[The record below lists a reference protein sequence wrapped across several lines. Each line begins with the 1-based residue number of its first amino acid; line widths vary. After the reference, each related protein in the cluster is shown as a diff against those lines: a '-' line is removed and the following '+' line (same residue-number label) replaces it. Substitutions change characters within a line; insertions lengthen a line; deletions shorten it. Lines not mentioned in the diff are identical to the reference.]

1 MGSLSSSPADGSCGV
16 VRRWF
21 ASGRTGAVGW
31 LLVAVL
37 VTVAVG
43 HAASLGGLT
52 ATSLLEISS
61 LTSVPAPSVLGCD
74 NFTGTTGASVSARAA
89 TVAAPCS
96 NLIWTVHVGK
106 WTIQSNQAA
115 SNATASAVA
124 TENTTTVDSTVQV
137 VLSSL
142 NTGGRSGGV
151 VLSHDGASSY
161 LAAVM
166 IDATPDRI
174 ELRLV
179 SAGAPTVLS
188 TLTPTFATTNTLL
201 LTRAGAAL
209 SITLN
214 GAAVGAYTLTSP
226 QLTALGPGARA
237 GVFGGN
243 SSVLF
248 DDFVVTTP

>member
-1 MGSLSSSPADGSCGV
+1 MGSLSSSPDGSCGV
-16 VRRWF
+16 GHRWF
-21 ASGRTGAVGW
+21 ASGRTGAAW

-37 VTVAVG
+37 VTVAAG

-52 ATSLLEISS
+52 AASLLEISS
-61 LTSVPAPSVLGCD
+61 LTSVPAPSVVGCD
-74 NFTGTTGASVSARAA
+74 NFTGTTGASLSARAA
-89 TVAAPCS
+89 TVAAACS
-96 NLIWTVHVGK
+96 NRTWTVHVGT
-106 WTIQSNQAA
+106 WTIQANQAA
-115 SNATASAVA
+115 SSATANAVA
-124 TENTTTVDSTVQV
+124 TENTTTVDSTVQA
-137 VLSSL
+137 VLLSL

-174 ELRLV
+174 EVRLV
-179 SAGAPTVLS
+179 SAGAPTVLR
-188 TLTPTFATTNTLL
+188 TLNPTFATTNTLRL
-201 LTRAGAAL
+201 ARTGAAI

>member
-1 MGSLSSSPADGSCGV
+1 MGSLSSSPDGSCGV
-16 VRRWF
+16 GHRWF
-21 ASGRTGAVGW
+21 ASGRTGAAW

-37 VTVAVG
+37 VTVAAG

-52 ATSLLEISS
+52 AASLLEISS
-61 LTSVPAPSVLGCD
+61 LTSVPAPTVVGCD
-74 NFTGTTGASVSARAA
+74 NFTGTNGASLSARAA
-89 TVAAPCS
+89 TVAAACS
-96 NLIWTVHVGK
+96 NRTWTVHVGT
-106 WTIQSNQAA
+106 WTIQSNRAA
-115 SNATASAVA
+115 SSATANAVA

-137 VLSSL
+137 ALLSL
-142 NTGGRSGGV
+142 NTGGRSGGA

-174 ELRLV
+174 EVRLV
-179 SAGAPTVLS
+179 SAGAPTVLI
-188 TLTPTFATTNTLL
+188 TLNPTFATSNTLQL
-201 LTRAGAAL
+201 ARTGAAL

-237 GVFGGN
+237 GVFGGD
-243 SSVLF
+243 SSVRF
-248 DDFVVTTP
+248 EDFVVTTP

>member
-1 MGSLSSSPADGSCGV
+1 MGSLSSSPDGSGGV
-16 VRRWF
+16 GQRWF
-21 ASGRTGAVGW
+21 ASGRTGVAGG
-31 LLVAVL
+31 LLFAVL
-37 VTVAVG
+37 VTVAAG
-43 HAASLGGLT
+43 HATSLGGVT

-61 LTSVPAPSVLGCD
+61 LTSVPAPSVVGCD
-74 NFTGTTGASVSARAA
+74 NFTGTTGASLSARAA
-89 TVAAPCS
+89 TVAAACS
-96 NLIWTVHVGK
+96 NRTWTVHVGT
-106 WTIQSNQAA
+106 WTIQANQAA
-115 SNATASAVA
+115 SSATANAVA
-124 TENTTTVDSTVQV
+124 TENTTTVDSTVQA
-137 VLSSL
+137 VLLSL

-174 ELRLV
+174 EVRLV
-179 SAGAPTVLS
+179 SAGAPTVLR
-188 TLTPTFATTNTLL
+188 TLNPTFATTNTLRL
-201 LTRAGAAL
+201 ARTGAAI

>member
-1 MGSLSSSPADGSCGV
+1 MGSLSSSPDGSCGV
-16 VRRWF
+16 GHRWF
-21 ASGRTGAVGW
+21 ASGRTGAAW

-37 VTVAVG
+37 VTVAAG

-52 ATSLLEISS
+52 AASLLEISS
-61 LTSVPAPSVLGCD
+61 LTSVPAPSVVGCD
-74 NFTGTTGASVSARAA
+74 NFTGTAGASLSVRAA
-89 TVAAPCS
+89 TVAAACS
-96 NLIWTVHVGK
+96 NRTWTVHVGT

-115 SNATASAVA
+115 SSTTANAVA
-124 TENTTTVDSTVQV
+124 TENTTTVDSTVQAM
-137 VLSSL
+137 LLSL
-142 NTGGRSGGV
+142 NTGGRSGGA

-179 SAGAPTVLS
+179 SAGAPTVLR
-188 TLTPTFATTNTLL
+188 TLNPTFATTNTVRLAR
-201 LTRAGAAL
+201 TGAAL

-214 GAAVGAYTLTSP
+214 DAAVGAYTLTSP

-243 SSVLF
+243 SSVRF
-248 DDFVVTTP
+248 EDFVVTTP

>member
-1 MGSLSSSPADGSCGV
+1 M
-16 VRRWF
+16 
-21 ASGRTGAVGW
+21 
-31 LLVAVL
+31 
-37 VTVAVG
+37 
-43 HAASLGGLT
+43 
-52 ATSLLEISS
+52 
-61 LTSVPAPSVLGCD
+61 
-74 NFTGTTGASVSARAA
+74 
-89 TVAAPCS
+89 
-96 NLIWTVHVGK
+96 
-106 WTIQSNQAA
+106 
-115 SNATASAVA
+115 
-124 TENTTTVDSTVQV
+124 
-137 VLSSL
+137 SL

-174 ELRLV
+174 EVRLV
-179 SAGAPTVLS
+179 SAGAPTVLR
-188 TLTPTFATTNTLL
+188 TLNPTFATTNTLRL
-201 LTRAGAAL
+201 ARTGAAI

>member
-1 MGSLSSSPADGSCGV
+1 MGSLSSSPDGSCGV
-16 VRRWF
+16 GHRWF
-21 ASGRTGAVGW
+21 ASGRTGAAW
-31 LLVAVL
+31 LLFAVL
-37 VTVAVG
+37 VTVAAG

-52 ATSLLEISS
+52 AASLLEISS
-61 LTSVPAPSVLGCD
+61 LTSVPAPTVVGCD
-74 NFTGTTGASVSARAA
+74 NFTGTNGASLSARAA
-89 TVAAPCS
+89 TVAAACS
-96 NLIWTVHVGK
+96 NRTWTVHVGT

-115 SNATASAVA
+115 SSATANAVA

-137 VLSSL
+137 ALLSL
-142 NTGGRSGGV
+142 NTGGRSGGA

-174 ELRLV
+174 EVRLV
-179 SAGAPTVLS
+179 SAGAPTVLI
-188 TLTPTFATTNTLL
+188 TLNPTFATTNTLQL
-201 LTRAGAAL
+201 ARTGAAL

-237 GVFGGN
+237 GVFGGD
-243 SSVLF
+243 SSVRF
-248 DDFVVTTP
+248 EDFVVTTP

>member
-1 MGSLSSSPADGSCGV
+1 MAGG
-16 VRRWF
+16 
-21 ASGRTGAVGW
+21 
-31 LLVAVL
+31 LLFAVL
-37 VTVAVG
+37 VTVAAG
-43 HAASLGGLT
+43 HATSLGGVT

-61 LTSVPAPSVLGCD
+61 LTSVPAPSVVGCD
-74 NFTGTTGASVSARAA
+74 NFTGTTGASLSARAA
-89 TVAAPCS
+89 TVAAACS
-96 NLIWTVHVGK
+96 NRTWTVHVGT
-106 WTIQSNQAA
+106 WTIQANQAA
-115 SNATASAVA
+115 SSATANAVA
-124 TENTTTVDSTVQV
+124 TENTTTVDSTVQA
-137 VLSSL
+137 VLLSL

-174 ELRLV
+174 EVRLV
-179 SAGAPTVLS
+179 SAGAPTVLR
-188 TLTPTFATTNTLL
+188 TLNPTFATTNTLRL
-201 LTRAGAAL
+201 ARTGAAI